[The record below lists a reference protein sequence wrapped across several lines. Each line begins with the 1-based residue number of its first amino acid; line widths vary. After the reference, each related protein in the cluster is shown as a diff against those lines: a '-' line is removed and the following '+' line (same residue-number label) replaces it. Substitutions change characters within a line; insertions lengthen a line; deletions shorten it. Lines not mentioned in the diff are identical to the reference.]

1 MRSVTNLPDPL
12 VLLAMVVA
20 LGVVPFVALLVTSF
34 TKLVIVFSLLRLAL
48 GVQQVPPNMVL
59 NGLAIILSVYIMA
72 PIGMQAAATLKNT
85 QLSAGSGMRANDM
98 LTIADA
104 IKPPLKAFLEKHA
117 NERERR
123 FFIKSAAEIWPL
135 EQARGMKSD
144 DVLVLVPAF
153 TVSELTQA
161 FQIGFLI
168 YLAFVVIDLV
178 IANILLAL
186 GMSMISPTI
195 ISVPFKLL
203 LFVILDG
210 WSQLIHSLILT
221 YR

>member
-1 MRSVTNLPDPL
+1 VSSLPDPI
-12 VLLAMVVA
+12 VLLALIVT
-20 LGVVPFVALLVTSF
+20 LGIVPFVALLVTSF

-59 NGLAIILSVYIMA
+59 NGLAIILTVYIMA
-72 PIGMQAAATLKNT
+72 PVGMQAAATLK
-85 QLSAGSGMRANDM
+85 QSSAPPGTAMRADDM
-98 LTIADA
+98 LRVANA
-104 IKPPLKAFLEKHA
+104 VKPPLKAFLEKHA
-117 NERERR
+117 NERERK
-123 FFIKSAAEIWPL
+123 FFVKSAAEIWPK
-135 EQARGMKSD
+135 EQAAELKSD

-161 FQIGFLI
+161 FQIGFML

-203 LFVILDG
+203 LFVVLDG

>member
-1 MRSVTNLPDPL
+1 VTSLPDPI
-12 VLLAMVVA
+12 VLLVVIVT
-20 LGVVPFVALLVTSF
+20 LGIVPFVALLVTSF
-34 TKLVIVFSLLRLAL
+34 TKLVIVLSLLRLAL

-59 NGLAIILSVYIMA
+59 NGLAIILTVYIMA
-72 PIGMQAAATLKNT
+72 PVGMQAVSTLK
-85 QLSAGSGMRANDM
+85 QSSAPAGTAMRVDDM
-98 LTIADA
+98 LTVANA
-104 IKPPLKAFLEKHA
+104 VRPPLKAFLEKHA
-117 NERERR
+117 NERERK
-123 FFIKSAAEIWPL
+123 FFLKSAAEIWPKQ
-135 EQARGMKSD
+135 QAAELKAD

-161 FQIGFLI
+161 FQIGFML

-203 LFVILDG
+203 LFVVLDG

>member
-1 MRSVTNLPDPL
+1 MSSLPDPL
-12 VLLAMVVA
+12 VLLGLIVA
-20 LGVVPFVALLVTSF
+20 LGLVPFVALLVTSF

-72 PIGMQAAATLKNT
+72 PIGIQAAAALKT
-85 QLSAGSGMRANDM
+85 MPLSPGSGVRAADM
-98 LTIADA
+98 LTVADA

-117 NERERR
+117 NERERL
-123 FFIKSAAEIWPL
+123 FFIKSASELWPK
-135 EQARGMKSD
+135 EQADALKSD
-144 DVLVLVPAF
+144 DVLILVPAF

-203 LFVILDG
+203 LFVVLDG
-210 WSQLIHSLILT
+210 WSQLIHSLVLT